1 MSKLFSQKVIAIF
14 FALLFSVALLAP
26 FIEAGAPAKTGK
38 KAGNKKGSRKTKSG
52 TEILAEV
59 MDIVSAFG
67 GDAVGN
73 AIDEFTFNLQQ
84 TTDLLQSLAEE
95 KTIESVNFLI
105 RNAISSLGETARN
118 AAADPEN
125 GSGVTMQSSDFG
137 EFLEKFKLTLISRC
151 SAKAGFKTTVLSQ
164 LNIMLPHLLQ
174 ALTEMYKNVVD
185 STGFGLTFGMLSHG
199 TTLLSFLERPEY
211 VSQDTFKQFVNFPD
225 EIKHQFE
232 SVIEELISSYIDPAQ
247 LDMMLSM
254 AKMAAQNFAR
264 RGEHEDL

>member
-1 MSKLFSQKVIAIF
+1 LFT
-14 FALLFSVALLAP
+14 P
-26 FIEAGAPAKTGK
+26 FIEADAPAKTGK

-73 AIDEFTFNLQQ
+73 AIDEFTFNLHQ

-105 RNAISSLGETARN
+105 RNAISSLGEVARN
-118 AAADPEN
+118 AASEN

-137 EFLEKFKLTLISRC
+137 EFLENFKSTLISRC
-151 SAKAGFKTTVLSQ
+151 TAKSGFKTAVLSQ

-185 STGFGLTFGMLSHG
+185 STGFGLTFGMLSQG

-232 SVIEELISSYIDPAQ
+232 SVIEELISSYVDPAQ
-247 LDMMLSM
+247 LDMMLGM
-254 AKMAAQNFAR
+254 AKMAAQNFSR

>member
-14 FALLFSVALLAP
+14 FALLFSVTIFSP
-26 FIEAGAPAKTGK
+26 FIEAGSPAKNGKQANSK
-38 KAGNKKGSRKTKSG
+38 KARRTKSG

-67 GDAVGN
+67 GDAVAT
-73 AIDEFTFNLQQ
+73 AIEEFTANLEQ
-84 TTDLLQSLAEE
+84 TTNLLQSLAEE
-95 KTIESVNFLI
+95 KTIWSVNFLI
-105 RNAISSLGETARN
+105 ANAISSLGEVARK
-118 AAADPEN
+118 AASEN
-125 GSGVTMQSSDFG
+125 GSGQTMQSSDFG
-137 EFLEKFKLTLISRC
+137 EFLENFRTTLISRC
-151 SAKAGFKTTVLSQ
+151 EGKSGFKPAVLAQ
-164 LNIMLPHLLQ
+164 LNTMLPHALQ

-185 STGFGLTFGMLSHG
+185 TTGFGLTFGMLSQG

-232 SVIEELISSYIDPAQ
+232 TVIEELVSSYVDPAQ
-247 LDMMLSM
+247 FDMMLGM